1 MRVSMML
8 SLMGLRVAE
17 AREVADGIEVHA
29 LVVSDQ
35 WSVLSR
41 ESQ

>member
-17 AREVADGIEVHA
+17 AREVPDGIESSCGEKVKK
-29 LVVSDQ
+29 V
-35 WSVLSR
+35 
-41 ESQ
+41 E